1 MTIDAK
7 RRQLLATLSAIPAA
21 AALPAWAQEKYPSK
35 PVKILVGFPPGG
47 GADAMA
53 RLVAAKLPEK
63 LGQPVIVENKTGAT
77 GTICSDL
84 VAKAAPDGYTL
95 QLAHINSNAIGPLLV
110 SKGRF
115 DPINDFTP
123 IALIGITPQMLCHH
137 PKHKFVDVPDL
148 IKFAKAN
155 PGKLSF
161 ASSGVGS
168 IQHIAGEA
176 FKLQAGV
183 DMLHVPFKGT
193 GEALAALISGD
204 VDLTFSS
211 TGSALPQV
219 NGGKLKLLAV
229 CSPKR
234 LPALP
239 NVPAVTETLPGYEIS
254 TWYGLAGP
262 AKLPKEIVARLN
274 ADVQSILKQPEVAK
288 RLQDLDA
295 EVSSGT
301 PEQFATFWKKEI
313 DKFQKLI
320 TAAKIEAA

>member
-1 MTIDAK
+1 
-7 RRQLLATLSAIPAA
+7 
-21 AALPAWAQEKYPSK
+21 
-35 PVKILVGFPPGG
+35 V
-47 GADAMA
+47 A
-53 RLVAAKLPEK
+53 R
-63 LGQPVIVENKTGAT
+63 
-77 GTICSDL
+77 
-84 VAKAAPDGYTL
+84 AAPDGYTL

-123 IALIGITPQMLCHH
+123 ITLIGITPQMLCHH
-137 PKHKFVDVPDL
+137 PKHKFANVPDL
-148 IKFAKAN
+148 IRYAKAN

-183 DMLHVPFKGT
+183 DLLHVPFKGT

-204 VDLTFSS
+204 VDMTFSS

-219 NGGKLKLLAV
+219 KANKLTLLAV

-234 LPALP
+234 LPTFP
-239 NVPAVTETLPGYEIS
+239 DTPAVAETLPGYDIS

-262 AKLPKEIVARLN
+262 AKMPPEIVKRLN
-274 ADVQSILKQPEVAK
+274 GEVQAILRQPDIAK

-295 EVSSGT
+295 EVSTGS
-301 PEQFATFWKKEI
+301 PEQFGTFWKKEI
-313 DKFQKLI
+313 DKFRRIIDEAKI
-320 TAAKIEAA
+320 TA

>member
-1 MTIDAK
+1 MKISHK
-7 RRQLLATLSAIPAA
+7 RRTLVAGLALAGVAPSLAF
-21 AALPAWAQEKYPSK
+21 AQEKWPSK
-35 PVKILVGFPPGG
+35 PIKILVGFPPGG

-53 RLVAAKLPEK
+53 RLVAAKLPER
-63 LGQPVIVENKTGAT
+63 LGQPVVVENKTGAT
-77 GTICSDL
+77 GTISSDL
-84 VAKAAPDGYTL
+84 VAKSPPDGYTL
-95 QLAHINSNAIGPLLV
+95 QLAHINSNGIGPLLV
-110 SKGRF
+110 AKGRF

-137 PKHKFVDVPDL
+137 PKHKFKDVPDL
-148 IKFAKAN
+148 IKYARAN

-183 DMLHVPFKGT
+183 DLLHVPFKGT

-219 NGGKLKLLAV
+219 NGGKLTLLAV

-234 LPALP
+234 LAAFP
-239 NVPAVTETLPGYEIS
+239 NVPAVAETLKGYDIS

-262 AKLPKEIVARLN
+262 AKMPADIVARLN
-274 ADVQSILKQPEVAK
+274 SEVQAILKQPDVAK
-288 RLQDLDA
+288 RLKDLDA
-295 EVSSGT
+295 EVSTGST
-301 PEQFATFWKKEI
+301 PQQFAAFWKKEVE
-313 DKFQKLI
+313 KFQKLI
-320 TAAKIEAA
+320 TEAKIEA

>member
-1 MTIDAK
+1 MNSK
-7 RRQLLATLSAIPAA
+7 RRTLV
-21 AALPAWAQEKYPSK
+21 AALSLAGVAPSLAFAQEKWPSK
-35 PVKILVGFPPGG
+35 PIKILVGFPPGG

-53 RLVAAKLPEK
+53 RLVAAKLPER
-63 LGQPVIVENKTGAT
+63 LGQPVVVENKTGAT
-77 GTICSDL
+77 GTISSDL

-137 PKHKFVDVPDL
+137 PKHKFRDVPDL
-148 IKFAKAN
+148 IAHAKAN

-168 IQHIAGEA
+168 IQHIAAEA
-176 FKLQAGV
+176 FKLMAGV
-183 DMLHVPFKGT
+183 DLLHVPFKGT

-219 NGGKLKLLAV
+219 NGGKLTLLAV
-229 CSPKR
+229 GSPRR
-234 LPALP
+234 LAAFP
-239 NVPAVTETLPGYEIS
+239 NVPAIAETLKGYDIS

-262 AKLPKEIVARLN
+262 AKMPREVVLRLN
-274 ADVQSILKQPEVAK
+274 AEVQAILKQPDVAK
-288 RLQDLDA
+288 RMKDLDA
-295 EVSSGT
+295 EVSTGAS
-301 PEQFATFWKKEI
+301 PEQFADFWKKEI

-320 TAAKIEAA
+320 TEAKIEAA